1 MSKDTI
7 ASDDE
12 SIQTVEYDAEQEL
25 NNLDQDIVM
34 ELVRRSICER
44 TIPFKLT
51 EYKVNLTES

>member
-34 ELVRRSICER
+34 ELVGRSICER